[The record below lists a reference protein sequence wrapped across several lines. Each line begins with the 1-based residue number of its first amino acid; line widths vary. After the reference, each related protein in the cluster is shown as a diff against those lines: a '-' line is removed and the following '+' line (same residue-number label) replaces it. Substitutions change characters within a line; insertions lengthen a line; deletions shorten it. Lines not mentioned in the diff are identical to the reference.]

1 MFWSLARDVPAWM
14 RWRWMPSWAPREH
27 KGKNMKR
34 HSGIVYGILLV
45 ACVVQAAPYEPNW
58 ASISQRP
65 MPAWFNEAKIGIFVV
80 WGPYSVPGWAPKGQY
95 AEWYGQRVATGNRAF
110 RDYHDRVWGKDV
122 DYDVFA
128 EKFTAD
134 AFDPEAWVDLFAR
147 AGARYVV
154 TVSNYHDGFAMYPT
168 RYGVSKFSTSW
179 NAGEMGPRR
188 DILGELNAAGR
199 RHGLHMGIYY
209 SLYEWWHPLYLA
221 GEVDRFVE
229 EHLHPKFKEL
239 VTRYEPPVIF
249 LDGEWSHPHQTWRS
263 EELAAWLYNES
274 PVKDEVV
281 VNDRWGQT
289 RSQYGDYFSSEYGGG
304 NYPPTHP
311 WQEDRGIGRSYGYN
325 RNEDIEDYN
334 TRGELL
340 RLLCRVCANG
350 GNLLLDVGPTAD
362 GRIPPIMQER
372 LLQMGQWLDDYG
384 EAIYGAQASPFWP
397 RRFKWGECTFRDNRL
412 YLHLFDATRNV
423 VTLLGLKSGIKE
435 AVLLPEGVPLAVAR
449 VDNGWKIAL
458 PEHKPDPDVS
468 VIALDLQGP
477 LQVDTGPVQY
487 EDGEIRIPASSFDT
501 QGMTARMEY
510 NGHSRVAH
518 IGDWTNPAEELRTS
532 FTLVEPGSFVVEVT
546 YAGDKTA
553 MGSRAAVRIG
563 DQSLSLISENTGGW
577 SGRHYRT
584 VEIGRI
590 VLAKAGPT
598 PVTLVPDPAQW
609 KQMAIKELIL
619 KPVKSETLA
628 P

>member
-1 MFWSLARDVPAWM
+1 
-14 RWRWMPSWAPREH
+14 
-27 KGKNMKR
+27 MKR
-34 HSGIVYGILLV
+34 HRGIIIYGILLV

-95 AEWYGQRVATGNRAF
+95 AEWYGQRVATGNKVF

-134 AFDPEAWVDLFAR
+134 AFDPEAWADLFAR

-168 RYGVSKFSTSW
+168 QYGVSKFSESW

-188 DILGELNAAGR
+188 DVLGELNAAGR

-221 GEVDRFVE
+221 GEVDHFVE

-239 VTRYEPPVIF
+239 VTRYKPPVIF
-249 LDGEWSHPHQTWRS
+249 LDGEWSHSYQTWRS

-281 VNDRWGQT
+281 VNDRWGKT

-340 RLLCRVCANG
+340 RLLCRVSANG

-372 LLQMGQWLDDYG
+372 LLQMGQWLGDYG
-384 EAIYGAQASPFWP
+384 VAIYGSQASPFWP
-397 RRFKWGECTFRDNRL
+397 RRFEWGECTIKNDTL
-412 YLHLFDATRNV
+412 YLLLFDQSRTSL
-423 VTLLGLKSGIKE
+423 TLLGLNNVVKN
-435 AVLLPEGVPLAVAR
+435 AVLLPENGTLACHR
-449 VDNGWKIAL
+449 IDNGWTIDL
-458 PEHKPDPDVS
+458 PEHKPDADVS
-468 VIALDLQGP
+468 VIALELAGP
-477 LQVDTGPVQY
+477 TQVDNRPVQF
-487 EDGEIRIPASSFDT
+487 ENGSILIPGSSFDIK
-501 QGMTARMEY
+501 GKTAHMEY
-510 NGHSRVAH
+510 NGYSQIAH
-518 IGDWTNPAEELRTS
+518 ISDWTNAQDTLHGS
-532 FTLVEPGSFVVEVT
+532 FTLIRPGTFTVEVT
-546 YAGDKTA
+546 YAGNEQA
-553 MGSRAAVRIG
+553 AGSKATVRIEG
-563 DQSLSLISENTGGW
+563 HDLTLVSEDTGGW
-577 SGRHYRT
+577 TGRHYRT
-584 VEIGRI
+584 VEIGKISLQQVGRHGI
-590 VLAKAGPT
+590 NVL
-598 PVTLVPDPAQW
+598 PDPANWQ
-609 KQMAIKELIL
+609 QIALKEVTL
-619 KPVKSETLA
+619 KPVNSA
-628 P
+628 SVSH